1 MFHHAWLALLSGAAA
16 IGLLASAA
24 VAAPLG
30 PRPTPPEAE
39 ALVEKVHGCHR
50 RCRWGP
56 RRGWHRHV
64 GRFCRPVRWGCRR
77 MWFRPSRGLARHG
90 TPVATPA
97 FILLNEHGNLV
108 GLK

>member
-16 IGLLASAA
+16 VGLLASAA
-24 VAAPLG
+24 AAAPLG
-30 PRPTPPEAE
+30 PRLAPPAE
-39 ALVEKVHGCHR
+39 AGSLVQKVHRCHD

-77 MWFRPSRGLARHG
+77 MWFRPN
-90 TPVATPA
+90 
-97 FILLNEHGNLV
+97 LLRNSPTERFGWRTIGGWTSHRPRP
-108 GLK
+108 